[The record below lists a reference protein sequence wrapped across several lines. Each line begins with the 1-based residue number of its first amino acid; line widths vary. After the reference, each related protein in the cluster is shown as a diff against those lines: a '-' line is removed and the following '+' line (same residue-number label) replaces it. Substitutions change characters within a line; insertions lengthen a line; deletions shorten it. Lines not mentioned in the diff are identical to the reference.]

1 MFRSYLLQQFMGTC
15 CLLFAKFPPSIG
27 CVEAVLVMVIVSGF
41 LFPKWCWHPNFNLSS
56 VPWFDSSKVLKVVC
70 VRCLRSQTPG
80 GATFNSR
87 ASTITRAVSMGDLVA
102 STTIVSVTSPHTSE
116 SYYTCERITSR
127 IQISRASAVP
137 TPSAT
142 VLHHEITIQC
152 AREIKFMWGEHE
164 KKYAWERENEWG
176 GDSFPLIYSFSLIT
190 SSPPS
195 HLLSW
200 ESMRREKVPGA
211 DYECVCATFVC
222 EASPSGQLCCHTR
235 ALHLHKRALHPHK
248 RALHLHKRALHLHK
262 RALHLHKRY
271 LSNPSVTK
279 TIDDSCLMKVEE
291 TCHICLQVWS

>member
-1 MFRSYLLQQFMGTC
+1 MIYLIWNVSQLFTSAVYGHMLFVVCENSPHRSDALKPFLSWWSF
-15 CLLFAKFPPSIG
+15 
-27 CVEAVLVMVIVSGF
+27 SGF
-41 LFPKWCWHPNFNLSS
+41 LFPKWWWHPNSNLSS

-70 VRCLRSQTPG
+70 VRCLKSQTPG

-190 SSPPS
+190 SPPPHIFS
-195 HLLSW
+195 HERAW
-200 ESMRREKVPGA
+200 REKRCEGQI
-211 DYECVCATFVC
+211 VCAC
-222 EASPSGQLCCHTR
+222 ARHS
-235 ALHLHKRALHPHK
+235 
-248 RALHLHKRALHLHK
+248 
-262 RALHLHKRY
+262 
-271 LSNPSVTK
+271 
-279 TIDDSCLMKVEE
+279 
-291 TCHICLQVWS
+291 